1 MHLLPL
7 TAEKKTKRMEDN
19 TTYSYK
25 EQFPKKSITE
35 IKTTN
40 TTQGSSTKKLTTIM
54 KHGQPSHITVHRYA
68 KLLTYSKTPT

>member
-19 TTYSYK
+19 TTHSYK
-25 EQFPKKSITE
+25 EQFPTKPITE

-40 TTQGSSTKKLTTIM
+40 TTQGSSIKN
-54 KHGQPSHITVHRYA
+54 
-68 KLLTYSKTPT
+68 